1 MTLDTDQIVTVVTTG
16 DRASSTSGTV
26 LVLDLSR
33 FQTGRWALQ
42 LDGVFAKRTQ
52 PVCVIARGVA
62 ALAVA
67 WWAQL
72 SPRSYMKSIRGAI
85 FVAPLSIGLGQD
97 GIAAAAR
104 GGPITQLPFPSI
116 VAASS
121 DFGIDQMRKFADGWG
136 SYLIDFSSGGSE
148 RPASP
153 IEAELVD
160 ILGSTNAVPPLDQL
174 SPLGTVGIT
183 QMDLNVG

>member
-26 LVLDLSR
+26 LELDLSR

-52 PVCVIARGVA
+52 PVCVIAHGVA

-121 DFGIDQMRKFADGWG
+121 DFGAEQMRTFADGWG
-136 SYLIDFSSGGSE
+136 SYLIGSSSGGSE
-148 RPASP
+148 RYASP
-153 IEAELVD
+153 IEAELFD
-160 ILGSTNAVPPLDQL
+160 MLRSMNAMLSLNQFSSSGS
-174 SPLGTVGIT
+174 VGIR
-183 QMDLNVG
+183 QHDLNVG

>member
-16 DRASSTSGTV
+16 DRAGWASGTV
-26 LVLDLSR
+26 IELDLSR

-42 LDGVFAKRTQ
+42 LDSVFAKRTQ
-52 PVCVIARGVA
+52 PVCVVAHGVA

-72 SPRSYMKSIRGAI
+72 SPRSYMKSISGAI

-121 DFGIDQMRKFADGWG
+121 DFGIDQMRTFAEGWG
-136 SYLIDFSSGGSE
+136 SYFIGFSSGGSE
-148 RPASP
+148 RHASL

-160 ILGSTNAVPPLDQL
+160 VLASMNASPPLDQTSSL
-174 SPLGTVGIT
+174 SSVGIS
-183 QMDLNVG
+183 LNYLNIG

>member
-16 DRASSTSGTV
+16 NRASSASGTV
-26 LVLDLSR
+26 MELDLSR

-52 PVCVIARGVA
+52 PVCVVAHGVA

-104 GGPITQLPFPSI
+104 RGPITQLPFPSL

-121 DFGIDQMRKFADGWG
+121 DFGAEQVRTFADGWG
-136 SYLIDFSSGGSE
+136 SYLIGFSSGGSE
-148 RPASP
+148 RHASP

-160 ILGSTNAVPPLDQL
+160 ILASMNAVPPLGQI
-174 SPLGTVGIT
+174 SSLGTVGIT
-183 QMDLNVG
+183 QMNLNVG

>member
-1 MTLDTDQIVTVVTTG
+1 MTLDTDQIITVVTTG
-16 DRASSTSGTV
+16 GRAGWASGTV
-26 LVLDLSR
+26 IELDLSR

-42 LDGVFAKRTQ
+42 LDGVFAMRTE
-52 PVCVIARGVA
+52 PVCVVAHGIA

-104 GGPITQLPFPSI
+104 RGPITQLPFPSI

-121 DFGIDQMRKFADGWG
+121 DFGAEQMRKFADGWG
-136 SYLIDFSSGGSE
+136 SYLIGFSSGGSE
-148 RPASP
+148 RHASP

-160 ILGSTNAVPPLDQL
+160 VLASMNASISLNQTSSL
-174 SPLGTVGIT
+174 SSVDFSPNY
-183 QMDLNVG
+183 LNIS